1 MKIDLSMV
9 YVIRAMLRS
18 VKKEM
23 EENKLTFDEFLE
35 HYDNAVEIME
45 KVNKTA

>member
-1 MKIDLSMV
+1 MIDLSMV

-23 EENKLTFDEFLE
+23 DEKGMTFDEFLE
-35 HYDNAVEIME
+35 HYDEGIKMMENAREI
-45 KVNKTA
+45 AG